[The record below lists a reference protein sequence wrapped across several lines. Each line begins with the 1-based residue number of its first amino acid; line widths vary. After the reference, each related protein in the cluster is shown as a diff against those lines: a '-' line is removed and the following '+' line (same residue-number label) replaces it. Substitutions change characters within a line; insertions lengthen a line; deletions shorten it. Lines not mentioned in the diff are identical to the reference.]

1 MDVVPCYGTRER
13 AGSRRAGAGRQRRR
27 RRPPLW
33 GRSRRLL
40 GAGED
45 GLIPIRPAESTGH
58 VAELPEHASTLS
70 TILCSILYYGTT
82 PLLVCMYKCIN
93 VNYANT

>member
-1 MDVVPCYGTRER
+1 MDVPCDGTRER
-13 AGSRRAGAGRQRRR
+13 AGSRRPGAGRQRRR

-93 VNYANT
+93 VNCANT